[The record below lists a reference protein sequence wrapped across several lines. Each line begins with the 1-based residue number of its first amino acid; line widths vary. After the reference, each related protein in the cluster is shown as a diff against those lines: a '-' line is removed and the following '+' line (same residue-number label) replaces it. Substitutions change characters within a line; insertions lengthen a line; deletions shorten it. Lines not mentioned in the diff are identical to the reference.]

1 MPRLLIV
8 VNIPRFFVSHRLPL
22 ALAARRAGYEVHVA
36 SSEASGGQHD
46 SASLARIRAEGLPFH
61 ALPLAQHGTN
71 PLDEGRLLATF
82 IGLYRRLQPDLLHH
96 VSLKPVLYGGL
107 AARLLGLPSVG
118 AMSGLGYVFIGPGW
132 KPRLLRSAI
141 QPALRLALGS
151 SQSRMIF
158 QNADDLAR
166 FVALG
171 YIHPQRAA
179 LIRGSGVD
187 LERFR
192 PAPAPP
198 DGLPIVLFAGRLMWP
213 KGLGAFVGAARA
225 LRGRARFVVVGY
237 AEATSPSAV
246 PIEQLCAWAD
256 EGLIEYWGARDDMPA
271 VYAQAS
277 VVCLPS
283 TYGEGVPK
291 VLIEAAACGLPLL
304 TTDTPGCRDICRHES
319 SGLLVPP
326 HDQQALNAALLRLL
340 DDPALRAR
348 LGTGARTL
356 AEAEFGQERII
367 SQTLALYAALL
378 GADPEQ
384 V

>member
-22 ALAARRAGYEVHVA
+22 ALAARAAGYEVHIA
-36 SSEASGGQHD
+36 SSEATAGQHD
-46 SASLARIRAEGLPFH
+46 AASLARIRAEGLPFH
-61 ALPLAQHGTN
+61 PLPLAQHGTN
-71 PLDEGRLLATF
+71 PLAEVGLLAAF
-82 IGLYRRLQPDLLHH
+82 IGLYRRLHPDLLHH

-107 AARLLGLPSVG
+107 AARLLGLPAVG
-118 AMSGLGYVFIGPGW
+118 AMSGLGYVFIGAGW
-132 KPRLLRSAI
+132 KPRLLRMAVH
-141 QPALRLALGS
+141 PALRLALGGARA
-151 SQSRMIF
+151 RMIF

-166 FVALG
+166 FVQLG
-171 YIHPQRAA
+171 YIRPDQAA
-179 LIRGSGVD
+179 LVRGSGVD
-187 LERFR
+187 LARFV
-192 PAPAPP
+192 PPPAPP
-198 DGLPIVLFAGRLMWP
+198 AGLPVVLFAGRLMWP
-213 KGLGAFVGAARA
+213 KGLGAFVEAARA

-246 PIEQLCAWAD
+246 PAEQLRTWAD

-304 TTDTPGCRDICRHES
+304 TTDTPGCRDICRHDS

-326 HDQQALNAALLRLL
+326 HNQQALNAALGRLL
-340 DDPALRAR
+340 DDAELRTR
-348 LGTGARTL
+348 LGAGARAL

-367 SQTLALYAALL
+367 AQTLALYEALL
-378 GADPEQ
+378 KPC
-384 V
+384 

>member
-22 ALAARRAGYEVHVA
+22 ALAARGAGYDVHVA
-36 SSEASGGQHD
+36 SSEDTAGQHD
-46 SASLARIRAEGLPFH
+46 AASLARMRAEGLPFH
-61 ALPLAQHGTN
+61 PLPLAQHGTN
-71 PLDEGRLLATF
+71 PLREAGLLAAF
-82 IGLYRRLQPDLLHH
+82 FGLYRRLRPDLLHH

-107 AARLLGLPSVG
+107 AARLLGLPAVG
-118 AMSGLGYVFIGPGW
+118 AMSGLGYVFIGSGW
-132 KPRLLRSAI
+132 KPRLLQMLI
-141 QPALRLALGS
+141 HPALRLALDRPK
-151 SQSRMIF
+151 SRMIF

-171 YIHPQRAA
+171 YIQSQQAA

-192 PAPAPP
+192 PVPAPP
-198 DGLPIVLFAGRLMWP
+198 EGPPIVLFAGRLMWP
-213 KGLGAFVGAARA
+213 KGLGAFVEAARA

-237 AEATSPSAV
+237 VEATSPSAV
-246 PIEQLCAWAD
+246 PTRQLQAWAD
-256 EGLIEYWGARDDMPA
+256 EGLVEYWGARDDMPA

-277 VVCLPS
+277 LVCLPS

-304 TTDTPGCRDICRHES
+304 TTDTPGCRDICQHES

-326 HDQQALNAALLRLL
+326 HDQAALNAALLRLV
-340 DDPALRAR
+340 DDPALRVR
-348 LGTGARTL
+348 LGAGARAL

-367 SQTLALYAALL
+367 GQTLALYDSLL
-378 GADPEQ
+378 QAT
-384 V
+384 